1 MQDEPFRPL
10 GNVDGARVGL
20 QLTGAGQEILIEQS
34 GGGRCLATLLD
45 PEAQPDKHPSVQ
57 IDGARYWR
65 LPHNGQ
71 IDQRL
76 KDMADLLILIR
87 YLHPTFVQLYLELAE
102 PA

>member
-20 QLTGAGQEILIEQS
+20 QLAGVGQEILIEQS

-45 PEAQPDKHPSVQ
+45 PEVQPDRHPAVQ
-57 IDGARYWR
+57 IGGARYWR
-65 LPHNGQ
+65 LSHNAQ
-71 IDQRL
+71 VDQRL
-76 KDMADLLILIR
+76 KEIADLLILIR

-102 PA
+102 HA